1 MDKVKVSDEPA
12 ASVVVADVMVPAWL
26 PPVTVAV
33 VPDTAAVP
41 VEKPFTWE
49 PEKSTAVVAD
59 NVMVVPAERDAVDVA
74 VTETVPVFSTVNVV
88 ADAVTIAVPSYW
100 LRYTAPSAPL
110 ALDPGEISTEPPL

>member
-12 ASVVVADVMVPAWL
+12 ASVVVADVIVPAWL

-33 VPDTAAVP
+33 AVLPDPDTVAVP

-49 PEKSTAVVAD
+49 PEKSTAVAAD
-59 NVMVVPAERDAVDVA
+59 NVMVVPAVSDAVVVA

-88 ADAVTIAVPSYW
+88 ADAVTIAVPSY
-100 LRYTAPSAPL
+100 
-110 ALDPGEISTEPPL
+110 